1 MGGQHVAL
9 LQCQAFQRD
18 RLGGL
23 AVAAGKTQQG
33 GVRLPARQIFQNV
46 ADAPTAPRGLNG
58 EGVVTAHGQLPR
70 ELSTTPKTPRP
81 VKAEAL
87 SGPGR
92 GGTNAPARVRP
103 SYAARPKYG
112 VCWPAMPA
120 LRHHCRL
127 ASGPKNPGG

>member
-87 SGPGR
+87 SGRGR

-103 SYAARPKYG
+103 SLRGSAQIWGVLARNARRCDII
-112 VCWPAMPA
+112 VAWLPASI
-120 LRHHCRL
+120 
-127 ASGPKNPGG
+127 SG